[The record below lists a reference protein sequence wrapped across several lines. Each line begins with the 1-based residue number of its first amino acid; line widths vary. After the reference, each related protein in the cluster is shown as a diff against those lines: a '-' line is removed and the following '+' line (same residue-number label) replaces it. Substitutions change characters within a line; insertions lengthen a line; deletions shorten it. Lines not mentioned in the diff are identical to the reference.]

1 MLSREMKEIIL
12 KILNQ
17 TPRDENYNA
26 GFKKKKKWMWLMAGL
41 TLQEEKLSELQ
52 DIALETLQN

>member
-1 MLSREMKEIIL
+1 MKTTML
-12 KILNQ
+12 
-17 TPRDENYNA
+17 T
-26 GFKKKKKWMWLMAGL
+26 FKKKWMWLMAGL

>member
-12 KILNQ
+12 KVLNQ

-26 GFKKKKKWMWLMAGL
+26 GLKKKKWMWLTAGL
-41 TLQEEKLSELQ
+41 TRQEEKLSELQ
-52 DIALETLQN
+52 DIALEILQN